1 MRKIK
6 VSVAQLIP
14 KLGDKTFNLRLMQKS
29 IIEAHANESDLIV
42 FPELF
47 LTGYSVENEVE
58 QLAETE
64 NGPFL
69 NQIKQLC
76 QQYAIYAIF
85 GFPERGDDDHYY
97 ISSALIDSNGDLRGI
112 YRKTHLFDKEKHTFT
127 PGEEFKVISTPLG
140 NIGLM
145 ICFDIEFPEIARA
158 LKLKGADLIAVVNAN
173 MEPYGHYHYIY
184 AKARAMENEI
194 PVVVCNRL
202 GKEGELNFCG
212 GSMVID
218 AQGHE
223 RLHMYQS
230 VDIQTVELP
239 LTINS
244 DPKLTYIAN
253 RRSSLYSIL
262 TT

>member
-6 VSVAQLIP
+6 VSVGQLIP
-14 KLGDKTFNLRLMQKS
+14 KLGDKTFNLRLMKKS
-29 IIEAHANESDLIV
+29 IIEAHAHGSDLIV

-47 LTGYSVENEVE
+47 LTGYSVHNEVE
-58 QLAETE
+58 RLAETE
-64 NGPFL
+64 NGPIL

-76 QQYAIYAIF
+76 QQYAIYVIF
-85 GFPERGDDDHYY
+85 GFPEKRENGHYY
-97 ISSALIDSNGDLRGI
+97 ISSALIDANGDLRGI
-112 YRKTHLFDKEKHTFT
+112 YRKTHLFDKEKHAFT

-158 LKLKGADLIAVVNAN
+158 LKLKGADLIVVCNAN

-194 PVVVCNRL
+194 PVIVCNRL
-202 GKEGELNFCG
+202 GREGELSFCG
-212 GSMVID
+212 ESMVID
-218 AQGHE
+218 AKGHG
-223 RLHMYQS
+223 RLHMNQS
-230 VDIQTVELP
+230 VSVQTVVLP
-239 LTINS
+239 LTIDR
-244 DPKLTYIAN
+244 DPKLSYIAN
-253 RRSSLYSIL
+253 RRSTLYSIL